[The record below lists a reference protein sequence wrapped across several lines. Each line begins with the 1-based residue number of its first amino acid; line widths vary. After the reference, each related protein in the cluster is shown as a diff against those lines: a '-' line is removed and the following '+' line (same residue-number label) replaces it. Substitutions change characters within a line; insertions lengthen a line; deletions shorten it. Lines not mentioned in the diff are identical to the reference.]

1 VLSEAESRQIES
13 TLLPA
18 LERHHL
24 RLLAHSL
31 RTLQA
36 VADRRGGA
44 APTRAAIEA
53 WARSQPQVGADVG
66 FAEAFVDQ
74 LIRAAH
80 QLEAIATEPVPE
92 TGQTPTADGALGL
105 DLDDL
110 VAWARRQADQRIA
123 ANTPQA

>member
-1 VLSEAESRQIES
+1 MLSEAECRRIES

-36 VADRRGGA
+36 VAARTEGP
-44 APTRAAIEA
+44 APPRAAIQA
-53 WARSQPQVGADVG
+53 WARSQPQVGADVA

-74 LIRAAH
+74 LVRAAH
-80 QLEAIATEPVPE
+80 QLEAIATEPVAE
-92 TGQTPTADGALGL
+92 TGSSPVAGGPLGL
-105 DLDDL
+105 DLDAL

-123 ANTPQA
+123 ANTPQG